1 LVLVGLGAQ
10 EAQLA
15 VLLAVQVDNLCSA
28 QSVLLVGV
36 AVVATI
42 LVTVP
47 LGLPVVQVVVVL
59 PAADQVALGQ
69 QTRGVMVV
77 QVVAVQRMA
86 VVAVVV
92 PMLPVRVVQVEQP
105 VTVVTV

>member
-42 LVTVP
+42 LLIVP
-47 LGLPVVQVVVVL
+47 LGLPVVQVVVAQQAL
-59 PAADQVALGQ
+59 RQVALGQ
-69 QTRGVMVV
+69 QTRGVMVAKEATQNHTAV
-77 QVVAVQRMA
+77 VVAVAQ
-86 VVAVVV
+86 VSLGKQV
-92 PMLPVRVVQVEQP
+92 PVGQQVM
-105 VTVVTV
+105 VVTV